1 MRSSLASIKKGF
13 VFLLALAG
21 GVLSLGNPAVLA
33 QGQAARGNDAAARA
47 QQRAG
52 DAIER
57 AAAAQERSAAATE
70 RAMVAQGRAGDA
82 TQRALDASARGSERS
97 ALAREQIGNRAGPD
111 RPQDYRR
118 WRPNSSVKPIDL
130 AGAYLALV
138 RANTEAL
145 EIVGEHAAVR
155 GQIVAID
162 PDSTAI
168 DALTRLGYRPVSR
181 DVVDGLGFEITTLS
195 VPSGKTVEQALLEV
209 RGLKLGTEF
218 APNDLFLQSGAA
230 EAPPT
235 SSALAPSVP
244 INGPA
249 IGVIDGGV
257 AATPFVLLLMQ
268 KGFAAGAPLAD
279 PHATALAT
287 LAAGKGKIASA
298 APHAPLYVADIFG
311 NDPRGG
317 NALAVAKALGW
328 MAQLDVPVVV
338 IGLVG
343 PDNPVL
349 RRAVASARAK
359 GIMIVAPVGN
369 AGAAAPPLYPA
380 AYSTVIGVT
389 GVDRRNR
396 ALVEAGR
403 GPHVHFAAP
412 GAGIVAAAAYDR
424 LVRVRGTSFAA
435 PLVAGRLWLLRDK
448 RDPVASLEEEA
459 LDLGA
464 LGRDPVFGA
473 GLVCGRC
480 R

>member
-1 MRSSLASIKKGF
+1 MRSSLASITKAYMIF
-13 VFLLALAG
+13 LALAG

-33 QGQAARGNDAAARA
+33 QGQAARGNDAATRA

-70 RAMVAQGRAGDA
+70 RATSAQGRASDA
-82 TQRALDASARGSERS
+82 TQRASDASARGYERS
-97 ALAREQIGNRAGPD
+97 ALARDQSSNRAGPD
-111 RPQDYRR
+111 RAQEYRR
-118 WRPNSSVKPIDL
+118 GRMNSSGKPTDL

-162 PDSTAI
+162 PDIADI
-168 DALTRLGYRPVSR
+168 DTLTRLGYRTLAR
-181 DVVDGLGFEITTLS
+181 DVVDGLGFELTTLS
-195 VPSGKTVEQALLEV
+195 VPAGKTVEQALNEV
-209 RGLKLGTEF
+209 RSLELGTEF
-218 APNDLFLQSGAA
+218 AANDLFLQSGVA
-230 EAPPT
+230 ESSPT
-235 SSALAPSVP
+235 RSALAPSAP
-244 INGPA
+244 IDGPA
-249 IGVIDGGV
+249 IGLIDGGV
-257 AATPFVLLLMQ
+257 AATTFALRLMQ
-268 KGFAAGAPLAD
+268 KGFAAGAPMAD

-287 LAAGKGKIASA
+287 LAVGTGKIASA
-298 APHAPLYVADIFG
+298 APGAPLYVADIYG

-359 GIMIVAPVGN
+359 GILIVAPVGN

-380 AYSTVIGVT
+380 AYANVIGVT

-403 GPHVHFAAP
+403 GPHVYFAAP

-435 PLVAGRLWLLRDK
+435 PLVAGRLWQLRDK
-448 RDPVASLEEEA
+448 RDPVASLKEES

-464 LGRDPVFGA
+464 PGRDPVFGF
-473 GLVCGRC
+473 GLVCGQC